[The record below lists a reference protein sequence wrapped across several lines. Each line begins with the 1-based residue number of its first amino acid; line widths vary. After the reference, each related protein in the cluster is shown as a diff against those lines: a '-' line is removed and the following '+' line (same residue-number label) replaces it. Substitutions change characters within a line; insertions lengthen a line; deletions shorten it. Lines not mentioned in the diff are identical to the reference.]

1 MKKILIINND
11 FDTMSLL
18 KKWLE
23 KKGYDVKFSG
33 NNREV
38 MSIIHEFKPTLIIID
53 VLQNQM
59 IDDIKADKEAK
70 YLPILMMTGYTLRRK
85 GRQCAVDDSIEKPFD
100 LGLLEEKINDLI
112 NTGETV

>member
-11 FDTMSLL
+11 FDTMLL
-18 KKWLE
+18 LEKWLE

-38 MSIIHEFKPTLIIID
+38 MSIIHDFKPGLIIID
-53 VLQNQM
+53 ILQNQI
-59 IDDIKADKEAK
+59 IDEIKADKQAK

-85 GRQCAVDDSIEKPFD
+85 GRQFAVDDSIEKPFD
-100 LGLLEEKINDLI
+100 LGLLEKKINGLI